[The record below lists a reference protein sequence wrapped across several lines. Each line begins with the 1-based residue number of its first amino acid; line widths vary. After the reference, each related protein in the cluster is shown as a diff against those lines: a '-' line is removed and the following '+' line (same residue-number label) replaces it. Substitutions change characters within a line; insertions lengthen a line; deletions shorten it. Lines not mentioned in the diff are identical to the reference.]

1 MKFGEALELLRDGY
15 PVYRESW
22 DGYTYV
28 IKQVNSDITKDIVP
42 KMQSLPN
49 LAKNL
54 ILEGGDG
61 SISYRQQCLIISFR
75 NRENDGAMATNYI
88 PDWIDMFA
96 EDWKVYGI

>member
-1 MKFGEALELLRDGY
+1 MKFGEALELLKDGY

-61 SISYRQQCLIISFR
+61 SISYRQQCLSPLSLRIAHCLTVSVISSQPLK
-75 NRENDGAMATNYI
+75 TLQVI
-88 PDWIDMFA
+88 SIDSP
-96 EDWKVYGI
+96 